1 MGASTFETMSHG
13 KTAGEAFS
21 AAVDAARYE
30 YGHGGYTGT
39 IAEKYDFALY
49 TLPPRV
55 MAPKVIAALYE
66 ARTPEAQRQD
76 EEYRAKYGAKLT
88 AEQKRYDR
96 KAAKAFEWLASTFGE
111 RIARGMVE
119 TFNDK
124 WGPAVAF
131 EVSGKARDRYR
142 LYNHVPRGRKVFA
155 FVGWASC

>member
-1 MGASTFETMSHG
+1 MGATTFETMSHG
-13 KTAGEAFS
+13 KTAEEAFS

-30 YGHGGYTGT
+30 YGHGGYTGS

-66 ARTPEAQRQD
+66 AVAPEVQRM
-76 EEYRAKYGAKLT
+76 EEQYRAHYGRKQT

-111 RIARGMVE
+111 RTARGMIG

-124 WGPAVAF
+124 SGPAVAF
-131 EVSGKARDRYR
+131 EVTGKARDRYR
-142 LYNHVPRGRKVFA
+142 LYHHVPRGRKVFV
-155 FVGWASC
+155 FVGWAPY